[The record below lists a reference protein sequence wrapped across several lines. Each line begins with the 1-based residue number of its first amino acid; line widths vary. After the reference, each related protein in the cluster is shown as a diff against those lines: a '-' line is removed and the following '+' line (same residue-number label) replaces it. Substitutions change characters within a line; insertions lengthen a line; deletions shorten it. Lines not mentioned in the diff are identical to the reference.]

1 MLPMLAA
8 FCQTRLLFHSVCRNV
23 KDENFAYNDTTRL
36 IYRLYIT
43 SVKEIKPLE
52 RGEIVFLMTNDSVPN
67 HV

>member
-23 KDENFAYNDTTRL
+23 KDENFAYKDTTRR
-36 IYRLYIT
+36 IIT

>member
-1 MLPMLAA
+1 MLPVFAA
-8 FCQTRLLFHSVCRNV
+8 MRQTKLLFHSVCRNV
-23 KDENFAYNDTTRL
+23 KDESFAYNDTTRP
-36 IYRLYIT
+36 IYIT

>member
-8 FCQTRLLFHSVCRNV
+8 FWQTRLLFHSVCRNV
-23 KDENFAYNDTTRL
+23 KDENFAYNDTTRP
-36 IYRLYIT
+36 IIT

>member
-23 KDENFAYNDTTRL
+23 KDENFAYNDTTRR
-36 IYRLYIT
+36 IIT

-52 RGEIVFLMTNDSVPN
+52 RGEIVFLMTIDSVPN